1 MGKDTGYGA
10 VLLKSEDEIVSSTN
24 GKMNEDAT
32 AFQAECVA
40 MMYGAKLAQDEELDD
55 VTVHLLARD
64 TLYEIKFSNIVPHT
78 V

>member
-32 AFQAECVA
+32 VFQAECVA

-55 VTVHLLARD
+55 VTVHCESRIAID
-64 TLYEIKFSNIVPHT
+64 I
-78 V
+78 